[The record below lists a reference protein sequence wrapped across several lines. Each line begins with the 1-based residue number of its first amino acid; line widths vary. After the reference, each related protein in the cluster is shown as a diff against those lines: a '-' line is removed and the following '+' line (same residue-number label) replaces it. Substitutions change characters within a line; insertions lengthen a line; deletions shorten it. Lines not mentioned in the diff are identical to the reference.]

1 MQMCRQDSFHN
12 AEFGN
17 KRPGTVL
24 IVLGPPGAG
33 KGTQCRKLKEL
44 FNIAYISTGDI
55 LREHIRRDT
64 ALGRRVKAIIHQ
76 GNLVP
81 DTQVF
86 DMLAERIGHADCTRG
101 FVLDG
106 FPRTYSQ
113 AKSLDYYL
121 AEQASRG
128 RSMAMSVVRIVVDK
142 TVLLQRLGGRRICS
156 VCASVFNTDK
166 PPRVNDR
173 CDFDGSPL
181 EVREDDREETILE
194 RLRVYEREILPI
206 LGHYSQNATV
216 LEINGERPVGTVT
229 AEVLKALGHVS

>member
-1 MQMCRQDSFHN
+1 LHTF
-12 AEFGN
+12 
-17 KRPGTVL
+17 P
-24 IVLGPPGAG
+24 
-33 KGTQCRKLKEL
+33 
-44 FNIAYISTGDI
+44 
-55 LREHIRRDT
+55 REIFSGSKIRRGT
-64 ALGRRVKAIIHQ
+64 ALGRRVKAIMHQ

-128 RSMAMSVVRIVVDK
+128 RMALSVVRIVIHK
-142 TVLLQRLGGRRICS
+142 TVLLQRLGGQRICP
-156 VCASVFNTDK
+156 VCASVFNIDK
-166 PPRVNDR
+166 PPRVSDR

-181 EVREDDREETILE
+181 EVRGDDREETILE

-229 AEVLKALGHVS
+229 AEVLKALRHVS